1 MPGTLLPLSPLLPL
15 LPVLPLS
22 LLSFPLSITI
32 IIITLYR

>member
-32 IIITLYR
+32 IIISLYR